1 MCSLFCGYE
10 STHLSVFVCA
20 CMQEEGASELWLKY
34 ENLTFGLSQILIE
47 ELRLILLPTKA
58 AQLK

>member
-1 MCSLFCGYE
+1 MQSNTRTL
-10 STHLSVFVCA
+10 TDVDFVNLV
-20 CMQEEGASELWLKY
+20 QDKGASELWLKY
-34 ENLTFGLSQILIE
+34 EGLTYGLSQLLFE

>member
-1 MCSLFCGYE
+1 MSDYCLRY
-10 STHLSVFVCA
+10 
-20 CMQEEGASELWLKY
+20 QEEGATELWLKY
-34 ENLTFGLSQILIE
+34 ESLTFGLSQILFE